1 MKLTAQ
7 LLGIA
12 VVVVIVI
19 FALAKLFVVLFPV
32 SQRGPS
38 F

>member
-12 VVVVIVI
+12 VVVVVVI
-19 FALAKLFVVLFPV
+19 FALAKLFVTYVH
-32 SQRGPS
+32 
-38 F
+38 